1 MVLKLYGNP
10 LSTYVKIVA
19 VVLYEK
25 NVPFEFHVVD
35 YSKGEN
41 KTPEYLEKQPFGQ
54 VPYFEDDGFGI
65 YESRAIARYIAEKY
79 ADRGPAL
86 IPTDLKKKALFEQA
100 ASIEVNNFNAYA
112 SPAVFEKLFKPY
124 LNLTPD
130 PAVYEKLFSQ
140 LEAKLDVYEKILS
153 KQRYLAGDELTLADL
168 FHLPYGVLL
177 PQAGCNWTE
186 NRPNVARWF
195 KELTERESW
204 KAVKDGVKPIAA

>member
-1 MVLKLYGNP
+1 MSKLSQSSCMRRTYHLSSTSSTTARARTRRLSTWRSNP
-10 LSTYVKIVA
+10 LDKFHTLKMTVLGST
-19 VVLYEK
+19 
-25 NVPFEFHVVD
+25 
-35 YSKGEN
+35 
-41 KTPEYLEKQPFGQ
+41 
-54 VPYFEDDGFGI
+54 
-65 YESRAIARYIAEKY
+65 RAEQ
-79 ADRGPAL
+79 L
-86 IPTDLKKKALFEQA
+86 HDLKKKALFEQA